1 MFQMPVGRRETP
13 VKPGEIVGK
22 GAAGIVGMMPTR
34 ETPTQRATHRART
47 LIRRVG
53 EELRI
58 ARLAV
63 GASSRQVAAVAGI
76 SHTQLIRIE
85 RGLAPHVDVDVLAR
99 VAAVVGHELSLR
111 IHPIGTTVRDA
122 AHLALLARFAARL
135 GTGIRWQTEV
145 PIPIDADLRSADGM
159 ARGTA
164 FSAIVE
170 AETRLH
176 DVQATERR
184 LRAKQRDLGATR
196 AILLVADT
204 RHNRTVLREL
214 PELREQ
220 FPIGAR
226 ACLAALGRGTDPGG
240 DCLLLL

>member
-1 MFQMPVGRRETP
+1 MFQTP
-13 VKPGEIVGK
+13 VKCREIVCE
-22 GAAGIVGMMPTR
+22 VPPGMVDTMPTR

-47 LIRRVG
+47 LIRRLG
-53 EELRI
+53 DELRI

-63 GASSRQVAAVAGI
+63 GASSSQVAALAGI

-85 RGLAPHVDVDVLAR
+85 RGLAPHVDVEILAR
-99 VAAVVGHELSLR
+99 IAAVLGHELSLR
-111 IHPIGTTVRDA
+111 IHPIGAAVRDA

-135 GTGIRWQTEV
+135 GAGISWQTEV

-159 ARGTA
+159 ARGPA

-204 RHNRTVLREL
+204 RHNRNVLRDV
-214 PELREQ
+214 PQPREQ

-226 ACLAALGRGTDPGG
+226 RCLAALGRGEDPGG
-240 DCLLLL
+240 DCLLLM